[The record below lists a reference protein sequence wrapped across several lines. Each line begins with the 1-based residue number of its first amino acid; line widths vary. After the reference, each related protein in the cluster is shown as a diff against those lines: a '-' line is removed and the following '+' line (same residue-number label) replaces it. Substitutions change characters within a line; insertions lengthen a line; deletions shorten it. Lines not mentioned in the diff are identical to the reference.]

1 MDLTTTTVPKSD
13 QLNAEDV
20 MLSGPITVTVTSVD
34 EGSDQQPAN
43 VHLVEYP
50 GRAYRPNKTMRRVLV
65 KAWGKDTDGYTGHR
79 MTLYYDPDVKYGGVK
94 VGGIKV
100 SHVSHIT
107 KRLELAL
114 TETRGKRALHT
125 VEPLTESATTSSRAR
140 VAPEPAP
147 VDAWERDADA
157 LPDPLTDHTRKQMFA
172 ELTKHGITDAAVQR
186 AGMSKI
192 LGREIKSRADL
203 TEDDGRTVILDL
215 MGRPVPEGGAT
226 P

>member
-13 QLNAEDV
+13 QINAEDV
-20 MLSGPITVTVTSVD
+20 MLSGPITVTVASVD

-79 MTLYYDPDVKYGGVK
+79 MTLYYDPDVKFGGDK

-125 VEPLTESATTSSRAR
+125 VDPLTEPVPAKPKAAANAGPTVEQVAACADRDLLADMWRKSGAERQAQIEAR
-140 VAPEPAP
+140 VAELN
-147 VDAWERDADA
+147 EG
-157 LPDPLTDHTRKQMFA
+157 DP
-172 ELTKHGITDAAVQR
+172 
-186 AGMSKI
+186 S
-192 LGREIKSRADL
+192 
-203 TEDDGRTVILDL
+203 
-215 MGRPVPEGGAT
+215 
-226 P
+226 

>member
-1 MDLTTTTVPKSD
+1 MDMTTTTVPKSD
-13 QLNAEDV
+13 QINAEDV
-20 MLSGPITVTVTSVD
+20 MLSGPITVTVASVD

-125 VEPLTESATTSSRAR
+125 VEPLTESASAKPKGAASAEPSAAEVAACTDTDALRAMWQASGAERQAQIEAR
-140 VAPEPAP
+140 VAELNEGEP
-147 VDAWERDADA
+147 
-157 LPDPLTDHTRKQMFA
+157 
-172 ELTKHGITDAAVQR
+172 
-186 AGMSKI
+186 S
-192 LGREIKSRADL
+192 
-203 TEDDGRTVILDL
+203 
-215 MGRPVPEGGAT
+215 
-226 P
+226 